1 MIPSE
6 PLQRRPSSGI
16 VPVGCLRYR
25 NELKQALFA
34 ANWSGV
40 SDRAARAPMDALDH
54 IEARLRLAGPYAAPH
69 VLSPVAM
76 EMAALVS
83 RRAN

>member
-1 MIPSE
+1 
-6 PLQRRPSSGI
+6 
-16 VPVGCLRYR
+16 
-25 NELKQALFA
+25 
-34 ANWSGV
+34 
-40 SDRAARAPMDALDH
+40 MDALDH